1 MTSVR
6 VPVPWRIAGITTPFV
21 LLIIIIIGEE
31 WNRSPDGRRV
41 RNGKMLFK
49 SCFLTVVGGHPKQY
63 TR

>member
-31 WNRSPDGRRV
+31 WKNV
-41 RNGKMLFK
+41 IQIML
-49 SCFLTVVGGHPKQY
+49 SYGCWGTPQAVH
-63 TR
+63 